1 MIKLLMMSATL
12 ATLGRLK
19 IKVFLD
25 KGYDVII
32 SVDGV
37 ISKT

>member
-1 MIKLLMMSATL
+1 MMSATL

-19 IKVFLD
+19 IKVFRD

-32 SVDGV
+32 SADGV
-37 ISKT
+37 ISKI